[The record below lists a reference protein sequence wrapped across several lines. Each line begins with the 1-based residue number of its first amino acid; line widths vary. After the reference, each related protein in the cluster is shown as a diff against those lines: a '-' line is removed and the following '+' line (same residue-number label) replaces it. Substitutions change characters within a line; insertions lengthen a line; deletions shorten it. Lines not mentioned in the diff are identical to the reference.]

1 MVMAFN
7 MIVFYTFVP
16 SNRIIGMEMKKYII
30 TLLTFVMT
38 VASWAQVETY
48 DMGESSNI
56 VNNGSGYGSSNEWLW
71 GVKNRLDGLMEENLL
86 KTSQL
91 GLLVYDLTTNEVV
104 YQKNEQQRMRPAS
117 VMKLVTSI
125 TALDMLGGNYDYKTS
140 ICYTGTLAGDTLRG
154 YLYCVGGF
162 DPMLSRQDVAAMADT
177 IHRFGISRIEGMIV
191 ADLTMKDTLSYG
203 SGWCWDDDNDRL
215 TPLLVDKKDRFLYAM
230 AEELR
235 AHGVDLDITFARG
248 KLPQRCTE
256 IYMLRRNINQVLQ
269 RMMKQSD
276 NLYAESMFYQIAANS
291 STEPGKASDASGAMK
306 RLVYKLGLDPTM
318 YSFADGSGLSL
329 YDYVS
334 PELIV
339 KLLRY
344 AYQYPE
350 IYSCLYPVLPIA
362 GVDGTLE
369 NRMKKGKATGN
380 VRAKTGTVNGVSTL
394 AGYCRAVNGHQLCF
408 AIFNQG
414 VVKSSDGREF
424 QNKVCEALC
433 K

>member
-1 MVMAFN
+1 
-7 MIVFYTFVP
+7 
-16 SNRIIGMEMKKYII
+16 MKKNII
-30 TLLTFVMT
+30 TLLTLFLT
-38 VASWAQVETY
+38 ISSWAQVETY
-48 DMGESSNI
+48 EVGEATY
-56 VNNGSGYGSSNEWLW
+56 VATSGDNYGASNEWLQ
-71 GVKNRLDGLMEENLL
+71 GVKYRLDDLMEDKLL
-86 KTSQL
+86 KTTQL
-91 GLLVYDLTTNEVV
+91 GLLVYDLTTEEVV
-104 YQKNEQQRMRPAS
+104 YQKNERQRMRPAS

-162 DPMLSRQDVAAMADT
+162 DPMMTRQDVAAMADT
-177 IHRFGISRIEGMIV
+177 IRRFGISRIEGMIV

-203 SGWCWDDDNDRL
+203 SGWCWDDDNYRL
-215 TPLLVDKKDRFLYAM
+215 TPLLVDKKDRFLNVM

-235 AHGVDLDITFARG
+235 SHGVELDITFARG

-291 STEPGKASDASGAMK
+291 STEPGRASDASGAMK
-306 RLVYKLGLDPTM
+306 RLVNKLGLDPTM
-318 YSFADGSGLSL
+318 YTFADGSGLSL
-329 YDYVS
+329 YTYVS
-334 PELIV
+334 AELIV

-380 VRAKTGTVNGVSTL
+380 VHAKTGTVSGVSTL
-394 AGYCRAVNGHQLCF
+394 AGYCRASNGHQLCF
-408 AIFNQG
+408 AILNQG